1 MAPAVPQSAE
11 ELLGRAEA
19 LAAMTLGELSAR
31 FGEQAPP
38 DLRRD
43 KGWVGRLIERCL
55 GATAASRSE
64 PDFREIG
71 VELKTL
77 PVPVDLRGRPLESTF
92 VAHVELDEIA
102 SAEWDSSRVK
112 RKLARVLWIPVHGER
127 HVPVAARRVGTP
139 LLWSPSR
146 SEEAALRHDWE
157 ELVGLIG
164 RGDLE
169 SVTGHMGSCLQVRPK
184 ASSSRDRRR
193 GFDAEGASFA
203 ALPKG
208 FYLRAT
214 FTRALLE
221 RYFAL

>member
-1 MAPAVPQSAE
+1 MIPAVPQSAD
-11 ELLGRAEA
+11 ELLGRAEE
-19 LAAMTLGELSAR
+19 LAARTLGELSAR
-31 FGEQAPP
+31 FGERAPP
-38 DLRRD
+38 DLRHD

-77 PVPVDLRGRPLESTF
+77 PVDLRGRPLESTF

-102 SAEWDSSRVK
+102 RAEWGSSRVK
-112 RKLARVLWIPVHGER
+112 KKLATVLWIPVQGER
-127 HVPVAARRVGTP
+127 HVPVEARRVGAP
-139 LLWSPSR
+139 LLWSPSH
-146 SEEAALRHDWE
+146 SEEAALRYDWE

-169 SVTGHMGSCLQVRPK
+169 SVTGHMGICLQVRPK

-193 GFDAEGASFA
+193 GVDAEGASFA
-203 ALPKG
+203 ALPRG